1 MIFIEKTDRN
11 TDAIEAFRNYG
22 RKRAG
27 MQYELTEQE
36 EECVEIALSG
46 ISDAA
51 EDAVFFVYMKQY
63 KEKSMKRI
71 SNRVRLFSNENHYSE
86 RSVWRMLKKARNAY
100 AVAKGG
106 YEI

>member
-71 SNRVRLFSNENHYSE
+71 SNRVQCFPMKITIQS
-86 RSVWRMLKKARNAY
+86 AAC
-100 AVAKGG
+100 GG
-106 YEI
+106 C